1 MKFTSTAVSS
11 ASQVRAAFD
20 PSLVATNG
28 GHLKECQVVGI
39 DDAFPWAKGAEN
51 AKRLWS
57 LSEELVG
64 QKFAY

>member
-1 MKFTSTAVSS
+1 MKFTSPAVST

-28 GHLKECQVVGI
+28 VYLKECQVFGI

-51 AKRLWS
+51 ADKLWS
-57 LSEELVG
+57 LSEELLG
-64 QKFAY
+64 QRFAY